1 MLATLET
8 HKSLQCAGVWPL
20 STELCSMLFST
31 LKAKRQLDLVIIQQA
46 LPLLQ
51 PPAKG
56 HAELYLNPVLL
67 CYQFS
72 HSSHVGV
79 ESEQTTVWCLAACHL
94 KPLKDVGTSREGCP
108 GSRPCSFW
116 RSPRRRFHSLSAWPL
131 PFQPEEEAVTKLF
144 FPPAQGKS
152 FPTCSFPEPSWAEA
166 EPEQS
171 KALGPARQRSQD
183 HGSAAGHCGSC
194 LESS

>member
-116 RSPRRRFHSLSAWPL
+116 RSPRRRFHSLSG
-131 PFQPEEEAVTKLF
+131 QPVPVL
-144 FPPAQGKS
+144 
-152 FPTCSFPEPSWAEA
+152 C
-166 EPEQS
+166 
-171 KALGPARQRSQD
+171 
-183 HGSAAGHCGSC
+183 HSA
-194 LESS
+194 